1 MMTIHELSRYY
12 HLSLKIQSLRDRIK
26 ELNFTTIG
34 ASKISEVKVDSSH
47 NNDDPTSR
55 IALKLYI
62 LKKDLEK
69 YLEQAIEEEAKI
81 NQYIETV
88 TDLEVQEII
97 RYRFVSLMKW
107 EDIADK
113 LRCERTLPLK
123 KLKKYLSN
131 EGKKR
136 K

>member
-1 MMTIHELSRYY
+1 MTIQELSRYY
-12 HLSLKIQSLRDRIK
+12 HLSLKIQSLKDRIK
-26 ELNFTTIG
+26 ELNSTIVG
-34 ASKISEVKVDSSH
+34 ASKISEIKVDSSH

-69 YLEQAIEEEAKI
+69 YLEESIEEETKI

-88 TDLEVQEII
+88 SDLEVQEII
-97 RYRFVSLMKW
+97 RYRFISLMKW

-113 LRCERTLPLK
+113 LRCDRTLPLK
-123 KLKKYLSN
+123 KLKIYLAK
-131 EGKKR
+131 EGKRKR
-136 K
+136 